1 MGPVTAGYAESPVV
15 FGRDQSLVGITCRPV
30 ASAHPPREGP
40 FVIFLNAGIIHRT
53 GPGRMTVHV
62 ARALARAGVPSLRFD
77 LTGVGDSVVPSG
89 AAAMA
94 IQDRVRIDIDDAMTF
109 ARTQCA
115 ATTFVL
121 SGLCSGADNAL
132 RTAARS
138 ESVVGL
144 ALLDLNVPP
153 TRGYYR
159 RYYAR
164 RLLRRET
171 WTNVLTGRH
180 PTVAALLRRA
190 GLAPRAASGS
200 APVGSAPVG
209 SASVEAASDRR
220 PDPALEHDAVVP
232 PPAMREMLRGLVARD
247 AQLLFVFSA
256 GRETQYNYAR
266 QFLDLFPDVDFRGR
280 LRTPY
285 FADADH
291 MFTGPDLQARLCATV
306 VGWFSATAFPSAAAP
321 APRDAP
327 VPVPHPVPTT
337 RAQPDPRGMQ
347 PTS

>member
-1 MGPVTAGYAESPVV
+1 MDPVTARFAESPVV
-15 FGRDQSLVGITCRPV
+15 FGRDQSLIGITCRPY
-30 ASAHPPREGP
+30 ASADPTRP
-40 FVIFLNAGIIHRT
+40 FVIFLNAGIIHRS
-53 GPGRMTVHV
+53 GPGRMTVHL

-77 LTGVGDSVVPSG
+77 LTGVGDSVVPAG

-94 IQDRVRIDIDDAMTF
+94 IQDRVRIDIDDAMAF
-109 ARTQCA
+109 ARTQCGA
-115 ATTFVL
+115 STFVL

-132 RTAARS
+132 RTAARCDA
-138 ESVVGL
+138 VVGL

-171 WTNVLTGRH
+171 WANVITGRH

-190 GLAPRAASGS
+190 GLSPRAA
-200 APVGSAPVG
+200 VGSPTPVAPSQADG
-209 SASVEAASDRR
+209 
-220 PDPALEHDAVVP
+220 PDPSLEHDAVVP
-232 PPAMREMLRGLVARD
+232 PSVMREMLRGLVARD

-266 QFLDLFPDVDFRGR
+266 QFLDLFPDIDFGDR

-291 MFTGPDLQARLCATV
+291 MFTGPDLQTRLCATV
-306 VGWFSATAFPSAAAP
+306 VQWFSATEFLRDAAP
-321 APRDAP
+321 APRA
-327 VPVPHPVPTT
+327 VPVPAPHPAPAP

-347 PTS
+347 PTSGWSGSGRGP